1 MTVSGKFK
9 DLVHCVVRE
18 FGEVPYRP
26 GDALL
31 CDALWR
37 ADAGAFRKLGR
48 PIAGA
53 AWVKR
58 GGAPVPRGLEEALDA
73 LALEGR
79 IAVRE
84 RSGPD
89 GGRTFVS
96 LAEPDPRALAAEER
110 HIAQGA
116 VAAALGA
123 PAEDY
128 SAIADAA
135 REGEEIPI
143 GAVLAARSGEIT
155 PEVRAWA
162 DAAAARAGGPA

>member
-1 MTVSGKFK
+1 MAVSAKFK
-9 DLVHCVVRE
+9 DLVHCVVGE
-18 FGEVPYRP
+18 FGEIPYRP

-31 CDALWR
+31 RDALWR

-48 PIAGA
+48 TITGA

-58 GGAPVPRGLEEALDA
+58 GGAPVPEGIDEALDA

-110 HIAQGA
+110 QLASGA
-116 VAAALGA
+116 AAAALGA

-128 SAIADAA
+128 SAITDAA
-135 REGEEIPI
+135 HEGEEIPI
-143 GAVLAARSGEIT
+143 GAVLAARSGEVT

-162 DAAAARAGGPA
+162 DAAMVRGLP

>member
-1 MTVSGKFK
+1 MTASAKLR
-9 DLVHCVVRE
+9 DLAHLAVRE
-18 FGEVPYRP
+18 FGDVPYRP

-31 CDALWR
+31 RDALWR

-48 PIAGA
+48 PISGA

-58 GGAPVPRGLEEALDA
+58 GGAPAPEGLDEALDA

-89 GGRTFVS
+89 GGRTFVP
-96 LAEPDPRALAAEER
+96 LAEPDPRALAAEEQR
-110 HIAQGA
+110 IASDA

-135 REGEEIPI
+135 QEGEEIPI
-143 GAVLAARSGEIT
+143 GAVLAARSGEVT
-155 PEVRAWA
+155 PEARARA
-162 DAAAARAGGPA
+162 EASAARAGVAA